1 MATTTPRDPYR
12 KASANAARAG
22 SRSAGD
28 VRVRRRVAHPR
39 APSPQSHTG
48 PHALAAKPS
57 ATDGS
62 AHDATRQAPALH
74 RVLTLTDAVVAI
86 AMTLLVLPL
95 VDVAGQ
101 VGTGTIGAYVANH
114 GNLFLSFA
122 ISFVVI
128 YVFWAAHSVA
138 FRRLEDTH
146 TEAPALHLL
155 NLGWLLLIAFLP
167 FPTAVVGRELTTTS
181 APVYIG
187 TMTVLSALT
196 AGIITVTDRVIGP
209 PRRTAWAWLTTAIF
223 GLCALL
229 SLVSADLGM
238 LALLS
243 VAVVRVV
250 ERRLL
255 PRDPARRGDR
265 PPAS

>member
-1 MATTTPRDPYR
+1 MAATSAQGAGARN
-12 KASANAARAG
+12 ASRE
-22 SRSAGD
+22 
-28 VRVRRRVAHPR
+28 
-39 APSPQSHTG
+39 G
-48 PHALAAKPS
+48 PGL
-57 ATDGS
+57 G
-62 AHDATRQAPALH
+62 

-95 VDVAGQ
+95 VEVAGQ
-101 VGTGTIGAYVANH
+101 VGTNSIGAYLANH

-138 FRRLEDTH
+138 FRRVEETH
-146 TEAPALHLL
+146 TEVPALYLL

-167 FPTAVVGRELTTTS
+167 FPTAVVGRALTTTS

-196 AGIITVTDRVIGP
+196 AGIITVTDRAIGP
-209 PRRTAWAWLTTAIF
+209 PRRTGWAWLTTAVF
-223 GLCALL
+223 GVCCVV
-229 SLVSADLGM
+229 SLANADLGM

-243 VAVVRVV
+243 VAVVRAV
-250 ERRLL
+250 ERRML
-255 PRDPARRGDR
+255 AH
-265 PPAS
+265 

>member
-1 MATTTPRDPYR
+1 MATTTPREPDRAPR
-12 KASANAARAG
+12 ASTARGRSWAASERRG
-22 SRSAGD
+22 PQPV
-28 VRVRRRVAHPR
+28 VRVHRRVAHPR
-39 APSPQSHTG
+39 APASPR
-48 PHALAAKPS
+48 HADPRALTAKTS
-57 ATDGS
+57 ATP
-62 AHDATRQAPALH
+62 AIARNAAPQPVALH

-95 VDVAGQ
+95 VEVAGQ
-101 VGTGTIGAYVANH
+101 VGTSTIGAYVANH

-128 YVFWAAHSVA
+128 YVFWAAHSIA

-146 TEAPALHLL
+146 TEAPGLHLL

-209 PRRTAWAWLTTAIF
+209 PRRTGWAWLTTAVF

-229 SLVSADLGM
+229 SLANADLGM

-243 VAVVRVV
+243 IAVVRAV
-250 ERRLL
+250 EKRVL
-255 PRDPARRGDR
+255 
-265 PPAS
+265 SH